1 MGIHYTTSK
10 KAPSMARKSS
20 AVKTANNE
28 LEIPSST
35 TRLKAVNNTLRL
47 RLDDLKTFDPL
58 TENQKL
64 FFDAYKRGD
73 YFVALHGV
81 AGTGK
86 TFCALYKAIEEV
98 MDKSNPFDKIIVVRS
113 AVQSREI
120 GHLPGDVNEKMEIYQ
135 QPYRQICDTLFGRKD
150 AWDRL
155 EEQGHI
161 EFISTSFI
169 RGMSFDD
176 AIIIVDEMQNMTYEE
191 IDTVMT
197 RVGYRSKIIWC
208 GDYRQTDLNK
218 KRNDVS
224 GILKFFDI
232 AYHMNAFTKI
242 EFTVHDIV
250 RSSLVKDYILAKL
263 QYEDGIETAK

>member
-1 MGIHYTTSK
+1 
-10 KAPSMARKSS
+10 MARKAALKSTE
-20 AVKTANNE
+20 AEAANTE
-28 LEIPSST
+28 
-35 TRLKAVNNTLRL
+35 RLRVVNNSLKLRI
-47 RLDDLKTFDPL
+47 DDLKTFDPL
-58 TENQKL
+58 TDNQKL

-86 TFCALYKAIEEV
+86 TFCALYKALEEV
-98 MDKSNPFDKIIVVRS
+98 MDKSNPFRKIIVVRS
-113 AVQSREI
+113 AVQSREV
-120 GHLPGDVNEKMEIYQ
+120 GHLPGDVHEKMEIYQ
-135 QPYRQICDTLFGRKD
+135 QPYRQICETLFDRKD

-155 EEQGHI
+155 EEQGFI

-176 AIIIVDEMQNMTYEE
+176 AIIIVDEMQNLTYEE

-197 RVGYRSKIIWC
+197 RVGYRSKILWC

-218 KRNDVS
+218 KKNDMS
-224 GILKFFDI
+224 GINKFFDI
-232 AYHMNAFTKI
+232 AYHMSAFTKI
-242 EFTVHDIV
+242 EFTPNDIV

-263 QYEDGIETAK
+263 KYEDNVST

>member
-1 MGIHYTTSK
+1 
-10 KAPSMARKSS
+10 MARNKALTENNVTELKPVNKS
-20 AVKTANNE
+20 NQ
-28 LEIPSST
+28 
-35 TRLKAVNNTLRL
+35 LRI
-47 RLDDLKTFDPL
+47 RIDDLKTFQPL
-58 TENQKL
+58 TENQRL
-64 FFDAYKRGD
+64 FFEAYKRQD

-98 MDKSNPFDKIIVVRS
+98 LDKSNPFGKIIVVRS

-120 GHLPGDVNEKMEIYQ
+120 GHLPGDVNEKMDIYQ
-135 QPYRQICDTLFGRKD
+135 QPYRQICETLFGRKD

-169 RGMSFDD
+169 RGMSFDN
-176 AIIIVDEMQNMTYEE
+176 AIIIVDEMQNLTYEE

-197 RVGYRSKIIWC
+197 RVGHMSKIIWC

-218 KRNDVS
+218 KRNDMS

-232 AYHMNAFTKI
+232 ALHMAAFTKI
-242 EFTVHDIV
+242 EFTADDIV
-250 RSSLVKDYILAKL
+250 RSSLVKDYILAKM
-263 QYEDGIETAK
+263 QHEDATN

>member
-1 MGIHYTTSK
+1 MSK
-10 KAPSMARKSS
+10 RIGKL
-20 AVKTANNE
+20 AVVDGDEYYENNTK
-28 LEIPSST
+28 ST
-35 TRLKAVNNTLRL
+35 TRVTTNNGLKIK
-47 RLDDLKTFDPL
+47 LDHLKTFDPL
-58 TENQKL
+58 TENQKK
-64 FFDAYKRGD
+64 FYEAYKRGD

-86 TFCALYKAIEEV
+86 KFIALYKALEEV
-98 MDKSNPFDKIIVVRS
+98 LDKANPFNKIIIVRS
-113 AVQSREI
+113 AVPSREV
-120 GHLPGDVNEKMEIYQ
+120 GHLPGDLNEKTEIYR
-135 QPYRQICDTLFGRKD
+135 QPYQQICHTLFTRPD
-150 AWDRL
+150 AYQRL

-176 AIIIVDEMQNMTYEE
+176 AIIIVDEMQNMTFEE

-218 KRNDVS
+218 KKNDVS
-224 GILKFFDI
+224 GILKFLDI
-232 AYHMNAFTKI
+232 AHHMDAFTRI
-242 EFTVHDIV
+242 EFTPNDIV

-263 QYEDGIETAK
+263 RYEDNTE

>member
-1 MGIHYTTSK
+1 
-10 KAPSMARKSS
+10 MARNK
-20 AVKTANNE
+20 AIVNE
-28 LEIPSST
+28 LEVPKQAKT
-35 TRLKAVNNTLRL
+35 TNHLKLRI
-47 RLDDLKTFDPL
+47 DDLKTFQPL
-58 TENQKL
+58 TENQRL
-64 FFDAYKRGD
+64 FFEAYKRGD

-120 GHLPGDVNEKMEIYQ
+120 GHLPGDVNEKMEIFQ
-135 QPYRQICDTLFGRKD
+135 QPYRQICETLFGRKD

-155 EEQGHI
+155 EEQHHI

-169 RGMSFDD
+169 RGMSFDN
-176 AIIIVDEMQNMTYEE
+176 AIIIVDEMQNLTFEE
-191 IDTVMT
+191 MDTVMT
-197 RVGYRSKIIWC
+197 RVGHMSKIIWC

-218 KRNDVS
+218 KRNDMS

-232 AYHMNAFTKI
+232 AMHMSAFTRI
-242 EFTVHDIV
+242 EFTADDIV
-250 RSSLVKDYILAKL
+250 RSSLVKDYILAKMRW
-263 QYEDGIETAK
+263 EDTDD

>member
-1 MGIHYTTSK
+1 
-10 KAPSMARKSS
+10 MARKVALKQVYSS
-20 AVKTANNE
+20 DEVLDTSK
-28 LEIPSST
+28 ST
-35 TRLKAVNNTLRL
+35 NRLRL
-47 RLDDLKTFDPL
+47 RLDDMKTFQPL
-58 TENQKL
+58 TENQNK
-64 FFDAYKRGD
+64 FFQAYKQGD
-73 YFVALHGV
+73 YFIALHGV

-86 TFCALYKAIEEV
+86 TFSALYKAIEEV
-98 MDKSNPFDKIIVVRS
+98 LDKSNTFEKIIVVRS

-120 GHLPGDVNEKMEIYQ
+120 GHLPGSVDEKMEIYQ
-135 QPYRQICDTLFGRKD
+135 QPYRQICETLFGRKD

-176 AIIIVDEMQNMTYEE
+176 AIIIVDEMQNMTFEE

-218 KRNDVS
+218 KKNDVS
-224 GILKFFDI
+224 GLLKFFDI
-232 AYHMNAFTKI
+232 AYHMDAFTRI
-242 EFTVHDIV
+242 EFTPDDIV

-263 QYEDGIETAK
+263 KFEDITEKT

>member
-1 MGIHYTTSK
+1 MSR
-10 KAPSMARKSS
+10 KANTKIKLVEEEPK
-20 AVKTANNE
+20 NGH
-28 LEIPSST
+28 
-35 TRLKAVNNTLRL
+35 TLRIKI
-47 RLDDLKTFDPL
+47 DDLKTFDPL
-58 TENQKL
+58 TNNQKK

-86 TFCALYKAIEEV
+86 TFCAMYKALEEV
-98 MDKSNPFDKIIVVRS
+98 LDKSNPFNKIILVRS

-120 GHLPGDVNEKMEIYQ
+120 GHLPGDVTEKMEIYQ
-135 QPYRQICDTLFGRKD
+135 QPYRQICETLFGRKD
-150 AWDRL
+150 AYQRL
-155 EEQGHI
+155 EEQGYV

-176 AIIIVDEMQNMTYEE
+176 AIIIVDEMQNLTFEE

-218 KRNDVS
+218 KKNDMS

-232 AYHMNAFTKI
+232 ALHMEAFTKI
-242 EFTVHDIV
+242 EFTPDDIV

-263 QYEDGIETAK
+263 RYEDHVV

>member
-1 MGIHYTTSK
+1 
-10 KAPSMARKSS
+10 MARNKALNENNVTELKPVKS
-20 AVKTANNE
+20 NQ
-28 LEIPSST
+28 
-35 TRLKAVNNTLRL
+35 LRI
-47 RLDDLKTFDPL
+47 RIDDLKTFQPL
-58 TENQKL
+58 TENQRL
-64 FFDAYKRGD
+64 FFEAYKRQD

-86 TFCALYKAIEEV
+86 TFCALYKALEEV
-98 MDKSNPFDKIIVVRS
+98 LDKSNPFDKIIVVRS

-120 GHLPGDVNEKMEIYQ
+120 GHLPGDVNEKMDIYQ
-135 QPYRQICDTLFGRKD
+135 QPYRQICETLFGRKD

-176 AIIIVDEMQNMTYEE
+176 AIIIVDEMQNLTYEE

-197 RVGYRSKIIWC
+197 RVGHRSKIIWC

-218 KRNDVS
+218 KKNDMS

-232 AYHMNAFTKI
+232 AHHMDAFTKI
-242 EFTVHDIV
+242 EFTPNDIV
-250 RSSLVKDYILAKL
+250 RSSLVKDYILAKIK
-263 QYEDGIETAK
+263 YEDTNE

>member
-1 MGIHYTTSK
+1 MASK
-10 KAPSMARKSS
+10 KP
-20 AVKTANNE
+20 ANTKIN
-28 LEIPSST
+28 LEETVPRT
-35 TRLKAVNNTLRL
+35 TNSLKIRI
-47 RLDDLKTFDPL
+47 DDLKTFDPL
-58 TENQKL
+58 THNQKL

-86 TFCALYKAIEEV
+86 TFCAVYKALEEV
-98 MDKSNPFDKIIVVRS
+98 LDKSNPFKKIIIVRS
-113 AVQSREI
+113 AVQGREI
-120 GHLPGDVNEKMEIYQ
+120 GHLPGDVTEKMEIYQ
-135 QPYRQICDTLFGRKD
+135 QPYVQICDTLFGRKD
-150 AWDRL
+150 AYQRL
-155 EEQGHI
+155 EEQGYI
-161 EFISTSFI
+161 DFISTSFI

-176 AIIIVDEMQNMTYEE
+176 AIIIVDEMQNLTFEE

-218 KRNDVS
+218 KKNDMS

-232 AYHMNAFTKI
+232 AVRMSAFTKI
-242 EFTVHDIV
+242 EFTPEDIV

-263 QYEDGIETAK
+263 DYEDGID

>member
-1 MGIHYTTSK
+1 VPRTTNS
-10 KAPSMARKSS
+10 
-20 AVKTANNE
+20 
-28 LEIPSST
+28 
-35 TRLKAVNNTLRL
+35 LKVRI
-47 RLDDLKTFDPL
+47 DDLKTFDPL
-58 TENQKL
+58 TDNQKL

-86 TFCALYKAIEEV
+86 TFCAVYKALEEV
-98 MDKSNPFDKIIVVRS
+98 LDKSNPFKKIIIVRS
-113 AVQSREI
+113 AVQGREI
-120 GHLPGDVNEKMEIYQ
+120 GHLPGDVTEKMEIYQ
-135 QPYRQICDTLFGRKD
+135 QPYVQICDTLFGRKD
-150 AWDRL
+150 AYQRL
-155 EEQGHI
+155 EEQGYI
-161 EFISTSFI
+161 DFISTSFI

-176 AIIIVDEMQNMTYEE
+176 AIIIVDEMQNLTFEE

-218 KRNDVS
+218 KKNDMS

-232 AYHMNAFTKI
+232 AVRMSAFTKI
-242 EFTVHDIV
+242 EFTPEDIV

-263 QYEDGIETAK
+263 DYEDGID